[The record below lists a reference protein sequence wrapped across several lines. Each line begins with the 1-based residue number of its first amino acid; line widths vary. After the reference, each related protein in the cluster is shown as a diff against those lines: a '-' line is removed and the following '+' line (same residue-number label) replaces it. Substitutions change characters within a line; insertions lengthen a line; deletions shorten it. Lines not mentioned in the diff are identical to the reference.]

1 MSGLNLIQR
10 RELDPLLIKANR
22 IVKHYEKASNC
33 RACVMEPES
42 IDHNLICSH
51 CSQRARADIK
61 EKCAYLHT
69 EAVNK
74 ARQFGGSYIYICLKK
89 LVFWTSPFY
98 SGERLAGALFSG
110 GIEES
115 EKNNDKVQALAQI
128 MLLCANHLSRFN
140 PIQKNIVSINT
151 DNIET
156 SSTTQQKQ
164 NIEKYACQLDTER
177 MLLACL
183 RRGDKEE
190 GQKILVKLLNIIYQ
204 EVRGN
209 FQAFRLKALEL
220 AVLLSRAVSDPKDI
234 TDNTSLENTNRCMKK
249 IEECTTFDGIK
260 EILSTIT
267 DKMSGMI
274 FSFHGVRHFS
284 ALKKAESYIWKHYT
298 RKLSLKEIANASG
311 LSAPYLSMIFKEEMG
326 ENLSNYLNRLRVEK
340 AAGMLVTTNLPI
352 NEITF
357 ACGFEDQSWFSK
369 IFKNFTGLTPGK
381 YRERGI
387 IADGNI
393 MG

>member
-1 MSGLNLIQR
+1 MLGLNLIQR
-10 RELDPLLIKANR
+10 RELDPLLTKASR
-22 IVKHYEKASNC
+22 IISYYEKASNC
-33 RACVMEPES
+33 RAFVVDPES
-42 IDHNLICSH
+42 IDPNLICSH
-51 CSQRARADIK
+51 CNEKTKADIK

-74 ARQFGGSYIYICLKK
+74 ARQSGGSYIYLCLKK
-89 LVFWTSPFY
+89 LAFWTSPFY

-110 GIEES
+110 GINGEE
-115 EKNNDKVQALAQI
+115 NNDKIKSLAKI
-128 MLLCANHLSRFN
+128 MLLCANHLSRVN
-140 PIQKNIVSINT
+140 PIQKNITSINT
-151 DNIET
+151 ENEEEPLT
-156 SSTTQQKQ
+156 NQEKQ
-164 NIEKYACQLDTER
+164 NIEKYACRLDTER
-177 MLLACL
+177 MLFACL

-190 GQKILVKLLNIIYQ
+190 GQKILEKLLDILYQ

-209 FQAFRLKALEL
+209 FKAFRLKALEL

-234 TDNTSLENTNRCMKK
+234 MDNTSLENTNRCMKK
-249 IEECTTFDGIK
+249 IEECASI
-260 EILSTIT
+260 EEIRAILSAIT
-267 DKMSGMI
+267 DRMSGMI

-284 ALKKAESYIWKHYT
+284 ALKKAERYIWKHYT

-311 LSAPYLSMIFKEEMG
+311 LSAPYLSMVFKEEMG

-340 AAGMLVTTNLPI
+340 AAALLVTTTMPI
-352 NEITF
+352 SEITL

-369 IFKNFTGLTPGK
+369 IFKNITGLTPGK

-393 MG
+393 MD

>member
-1 MSGLNLIQR
+1 MSRINLIQR

-33 RACVMEPES
+33 RAFVMRPES
-42 IDHNLICSH
+42 IDHKLICSH
-51 CSQRARADIK
+51 CNEKTCAGFK

-74 ARQFGGSYIYICLKK
+74 ARQSGGSYVYLCLKK

-110 GIEES
+110 GIEGS
-115 EKNNDKVQALAQI
+115 GKNNDKVQALAQI
-128 MLLCANHLSRFN
+128 MLLCANHLSRAN
-140 PIQKNIVSINT
+140 PIQKNIISINT
-151 DNIET
+151 DNTEVPL
-156 SSTTQQKQ
+156 TTQEKQ

-190 GQKILVKLLNIIYQ
+190 GQKILNKLLNIIYV

-209 FQAFRLKALEL
+209 FQGFQLKALEL

-249 IEECTTFDGIK
+249 IEECTNFEEITA
-260 EILSTIT
+260 ILSAIT
-267 DKMSGMI
+267 DRMSGMI

-369 IFKNFTGLTPGK
+369 IFKNITGLTPGK